1 MTKVRVYDLA
11 RELGLENKEL
21 LALLEAEGAPAKS
34 HSSSIEDDIVAI
46 IREKV
51 IAQRKAK
58 TAPKATVG
66 KEEAKTAPA
75 AKHAPA
81 AKAAAPVAAGNAAD
95 LLKAAAALGSVLG
108 TPVAPAVKVAPA
120 ATPAPAPAE
129 AAPKAAAPAVPNRP
143 TVPFSKNAPAKL
155 AVASAVAAPFVMPKE
170 IHLKAPITVRD
181 LAEALGKKPNE
192 LVGTLMMMSVF
203 ATINQVI
210 EIEIVEKV
218 CAKYGVTFIRE
229 RRERLAKMKARAE
242 SGEGAVEAE
251 NERVVPRPPVV
262 AFLGHVD
269 HGKTSLQDAIRKTH
283 VAKGE
288 LGGITQSIGASVV
301 EWRGQTVTLIDTPGH
316 EAFTAMRA
324 RGANSTDIVVLV
336 VAADDGVMPQT
347 IEAINHATAAGV
359 PIVVAMNKMDLPGA
373 NPDRVLLGLQQNGV
387 NSEAWGGEVG
397 VVPVSAMTGLGLED
411 LLERL
416 LLEGEMLELKGNPEI
431 PAKGVVIEAQLEQGM
446 GPTANL
452 LVRNGTLHVGDAI
465 VCGKCFGRVKA
476 MIDYH
481 GQRIKSAGPSMPVKV
496 MGFSGVPEAGDQLE
510 VYSDE
515 KEARRIGEQRFMD
528 ARQIANVSR
537 AATDIDQL
545 FKQMAE
551 NTKTELKV
559 ILKTDVR
566 GSMEAIHESLRKVKS
581 EKITLN
587 VIHASVGEITE
598 NDVMLASS
606 TKAMIMG
613 FHVRVMPGISAVARR
628 EKVDV
633 RLYGI
638 IYELLD
644 DVEAIL
650 LGRLAPE
657 LRENRIGRAEI
668 AKIFNLTK
676 GGKICGCR
684 VTEGLVKVGA
694 NASVM
699 RGRDMIYKGRIQ
711 SLRRVQDDVREVK
724 NGLECGIRLDN
735 FEDFDVGDVVEVFT
749 IEKIAATL

>member
-11 RELGLENKEL
+11 KELGLENKEL

-34 HSSSIEDDIVAI
+34 HSSCIEDDIAAI
-46 IREKV
+46 VREKV
-51 IAQRKAK
+51 IASRKAK
-58 TAPKATVG
+58 
-66 KEEAKTAPA
+66 PA
-75 AKHAPA
+75 AAKPAVKAAEHKAAHGAKPHAP
-81 AKAAAPVAAGNAAD
+81 AKAAAPVVSGNPAD
-95 LLKAAAALGSVLG
+95 MLKAAAALGSLLG
-108 TPVAPAVKVAPA
+108 TPVPAAAKTVLSEVVKPAAPVAAPA
-120 ATPAPAPAE
+120 TPFKPSSKPS
-129 AAPKAAAPAVPNRP
+129 AAPSKSAAKAAAAPAVP
-143 TVPFSKNAPAKL
+143 FI
-155 AVASAVAAPFVMPKE
+155 MPKE

-203 ATINQVI
+203 ATINQVV
-210 EIEIVEKV
+210 EVEIVEKV

-229 RRERLAKMKARAE
+229 RRERLARLKAKAE
-242 SGEGAVEAE
+242 NADGTAVEAE
-251 NERVVPRPPVV
+251 NERVVPRSPVV

-283 VAKGE
+283 VARGE

-301 EWRGQTVTLIDTPGH
+301 EWRNQAITMIDTPGH

-324 RGANSTDIVVLV
+324 RGANATDIVVLV
-336 VAADDGVMPQT
+336 VAADDGIMPQT
-347 IEAINHATAAGV
+347 IEAINHAHAANV

-373 NPDRVLLGLQQNGV
+373 NPDKVLLGLQQNGV

-397 VVPVSAMTGLGLED
+397 VVPVSAVTGLGLDD

-481 GQRIKSAGPSMPVKV
+481 GQRIKFAGPSMPVKV
-496 MGFSGVPEAGDQLE
+496 MGLSGVPDAGDRLE
-510 VYSDE
+510 VYADE
-515 KEARRIGEQRFMD
+515 KEARQIGEQRQMD
-528 ARQIANVSR
+528 ARQVANVSR
-537 AATDIDQL
+537 AATDIDSL
-545 FKQMAE
+545 FKQMSE
-551 NTKTELKV
+551 TTKTELKV

-566 GSMEAIHESLRKVKS
+566 GSMEAIQECMRKVHS

-587 VIHASVGEITE
+587 VIHASVGEVTE
-598 NDVMLASS
+598 NDIMLASTS
-606 TKAMIMG
+606 KAMIMG
-613 FHVRVMPGISAVARR
+613 FHVRVMPGVNAAARR

-650 LGRLAPE
+650 IGRLAPE

-668 AKIFNLTK
+668 AQVFNLTK
-676 GGKICGCR
+676 GGKICGSR
-684 VTEGLVKVGA
+684 VTEGSVKVGG
-694 NASVM
+694 NATVT
-699 RGRDMIYKGRIQ
+699 RGRDLIYKGRIQ
-711 SLRRVQDDVREVK
+711 SLRRFQDDVREVK
-724 NGLECGIRLDN
+724 SGVECGIRLDN
-735 FEDFDVGDVVEVFT
+735 FEDFEVGDVIEVFT

>member
-1 MTKVRVYDLA
+1 MTKIRVYDLA
-11 RELGLENKEL
+11 KEIGLENKEL
-21 LALLEAEGAPAKS
+21 MTLLEAEGAPVKS
-34 HSSSIEDDIVAI
+34 ASSSVEDDIAAI
-46 IREKV
+46 VREKV

-58 TAPKATVG
+58 SAS
-66 KEEAKTAPA
+66 AKAPA
-75 AKHAPA
+75 AKPA
-81 AKAAAPVAAGNAAD
+81 APAAAPVKPAAPAAAPVKPAAPAAGAAD
-95 LLKAAAALGSVLG
+95 MLKAAAALGSMLG
-108 TPVAPAVKVAPA
+108 TPASAKPAAPA
-120 ATPAPAPAE
+120 APAKPAAPA
-129 AAPKAAAPAVPNRP
+129 AAPAAPAVPP
-143 TVPFSKNAPAKL
+143 P
-155 AVASAVAAPFVMPKE
+155 AAPFKAAPVPAKAPVAKPVMPTVMPKE

-203 ATINQVI
+203 ATINQVV

-229 RRERLAKMKARAE
+229 RREKTARQKAKIE
-242 SGEGAVEAE
+242 SEGAGEAE
-251 NERVVPRPPVV
+251 NERIAPRPPVV

-283 VAKGE
+283 VARGE

-301 EWRGQTVTLIDTPGH
+301 EWRGQTITMIDTPGH

-324 RGANSTDIVVLV
+324 RGASATDIVVLV

-347 IEAINHATAAGV
+347 IEAVNHAKAANV

-387 NSEAWGGEVG
+387 NSEAWGGDVG
-397 VVPVSAMTGLGLED
+397 VVPVSAITGMGLED

-416 LLEGEMLELKGNPEI
+416 LLEGEMLELKGNPDI

-446 GPTANL
+446 GPTASL
-452 LVRNGTLHVGDAI
+452 LVRNGTLHIGDAI

-481 GQRIKSAGPSMPVKV
+481 GQRIKFAGPSTPVKV
-496 MGFSGVPEAGDQLE
+496 MGLSGVPDAGDKLE
-510 VYSDE
+510 VFTDE
-515 KEARRIGEQRFMD
+515 KEARRIGEQRQME
-528 ARQIANVSR
+528 ARQAANASR
-537 AATDIDQL
+537 AATDIDAL
-545 FKQMAE
+545 FKQMADNE
-551 NTKTELKV
+551 KTELKV

-566 GSMEAIHESLRKVKS
+566 GSMEAIQECLRKVKS
-581 EKITLN
+581 EKITLS

-598 NDVMLASS
+598 NDVMLASTS
-606 TKAMIMG
+606 KAMIMG
-613 FHVRVMPGISAVARR
+613 FHVRVMPGVSAVARR

-650 LGRLAPE
+650 LGRLEPE
-657 LRENRIGRAEI
+657 MRENRIGRAEI
-668 AKIFNLTK
+668 AQVFNLSK
-676 GGKICGCR
+676 GGKICGSR

-694 NASVM
+694 NATVM
-699 RGRDMIYKGRIQ
+699 RGRDLIYKGRIQ
-711 SLRRVQDDVREVK
+711 SLRRFQDDVREVK
-724 NGLECGIRLDN
+724 SGLECGIRLDN
-735 FEDFDVGDVVEVFT
+735 FEDFEVGDVIEVFT

>member
-11 RELGLENKEL
+11 KELGLENKEL

-51 IAQRKAK
+51 INQRKTK
-58 TAPKATVG
+58 TAPKPAVV
-66 KEEAKTAPA
+66 KEEAKAAPA
-75 AKHAPA
+75 AKHA
-81 AKAAAPVAAGNAAD
+81 AKTAAPAAAGNAAD
-95 LLKAAAALGSVLG
+95 LLKAAAALGSILG
-108 TPVAPAVKVAPA
+108 TPVAPVVKA
-120 ATPAPAPAE
+120 AAEVKPVPAE
-129 AAPKAAAPAVPNRP
+129 AAPKAVAPAVPNKP
-143 TVPFSKNAPAKL
+143 AIPFSKNAPAKPSA
-155 AVASAVAAPFVMPKE
+155 AVVAPFVMPKE

-242 SGEGAVEAE
+242 SGEGAAEAE

-283 VAKGE
+283 VARGE
-288 LGGITQSIGASVV
+288 LGGITQSIGASVI

-324 RGANSTDIVVLV
+324 RGANATDIVVLV

-397 VVPVSAMTGLGLED
+397 VVPVSAVSGLGLED

-481 GQRIKSAGPSMPVKV
+481 GQRIKSAGPSTPVKV
-496 MGFSGVPEAGDQLE
+496 MGLSGVPEAGDQLE
-510 VYSDE
+510 VYGDE

-598 NDVMLASS
+598 NDIMLASS
-606 TKAMIMG
+606 SKAMIMG
-613 FHVRVMPGISAVARR
+613 FHVRVMPGVSAVARR

-735 FEDFDVGDVVEVFT
+735 FEDFDVGDIVEVFT